1 MAKGTALRVGDIPR
15 LLFALLAPAAPWHE
29 RFV

>member
-1 MAKGTALRVGDIPR
+1 MAKGTALRAGDIP
-15 LLFALLAPAAPWHE
+15 LLTFALLAPAAPWHE